1 MDKPMKR
8 LKPELPRE
16 IVTSVPEHQILFSFN
31 SDCDAE
37 TFYDWWLDEG
47 EKAFLV
53 WKEPPPEE
61 F

>member
-1 MDKPMKR
+1 MMR
-8 LKPELPRE
+8 LKPDLPRE
-16 IVTSVPEHQILFSFN
+16 IITGLPEHQILFSFN